1 MKDMSR
7 NRQQLEQRRQR
18 LVRSLAPPL
27 EQLLR
32 GSLLRRSIRCGKPSC
47 HCAEGE
53 GHPVVCV
60 GVSLPRGR
68 TTQVSLPREL
78 VPVAR
83 QWIGNYERLWK
94 LIEEI
99 SAINRELL
107 RQRWVDPAPRRSRR
121 RRGG

>member
-1 MKDMSR
+1 MSTKR
-7 NRQQLEQRRQR
+7 QLEQRRQR

-27 EQLLR
+27 DLLLR
-32 GSLLRRSIRCGKPSC
+32 GSLLRRSIRCGKPNC

-60 GVSLPRGR
+60 GVSLPQGK
-68 TTQVSLPREL
+68 TVQVSLPREL
-78 VPVAR
+78 GPVAQ
-83 QWIGNYERLWK
+83 QWIDNYDRLWK

-107 RQRWVDPAPRRSRR
+107 RQRWVDPLPRRSRR
-121 RRGG
+121 KRA